1 MRSWLQQVESGY
13 QLSDRG
19 RAGILDNAQL
29 LNEKFKEPQ
38 RDART
43 HSTAR
48 STATS
53 RRQQDS
59 VVDDH
64 NKPRR
69 QEKNTEAAKRV
80 AGKDTLIA
88 FDDKELSAWVMRLG
102 EERSGRFLCALA
114 EAVMKANAEEYS
126 VIRPAL
132 LDLKRRRRHR
142 GVRAEK
148 VASPIARKTESDHDS
163 SARSGGL

>member
-13 QLSDRG
+13 QLIDRG

-38 RDART
+38 RDARA
-43 HSTAR
+43 HPTAR

-53 RRQQDS
+53 RRQEDS
-59 VVDDH
+59 VVEDH
-64 NKPRR
+64 NKPPR
-69 QEKNTEAAKRV
+69 QEKNTEAAEQV
-80 AGKDTLIA
+80 EGKDTLVA

-114 EAVMKANAEEYS
+114 EAVMKADAEEYS

-132 LDLKRRRRHR
+132 LDLKHRRRHR
-142 GVRAEK
+142 GARAKK
-148 VASPIARKTESDHDS
+148 VTSPIARKKEGNHDFPPQ
-163 SARSGGL
+163 SGGL

>member
-1 MRSWLQQVESGY
+1 MRSWLQQVEFGY
-13 QLSDRG
+13 QSGDRSG
-19 RAGILDNAQL
+19 AGILDNAQL
-29 LNEKFKEPQ
+29 LNERFKEPQ
-38 RDART
+38 RDAPA

-48 STATS
+48 SAAKS

-59 VVDDH
+59 VVEDH
-64 NKPRR
+64 NKPPR
-69 QEKNTEAAKRV
+69 QAKNTEAAGQV
-80 AGKDTLIA
+80 EGKDSLIA

-132 LDLKRRRRHR
+132 LDLKHRRRHR
-142 GVRAEK
+142 GGRAER
-148 VASPIARKTESDHDS
+148 VGSPIARNKESNHDS
-163 SARSGGL
+163 PPQSGGL